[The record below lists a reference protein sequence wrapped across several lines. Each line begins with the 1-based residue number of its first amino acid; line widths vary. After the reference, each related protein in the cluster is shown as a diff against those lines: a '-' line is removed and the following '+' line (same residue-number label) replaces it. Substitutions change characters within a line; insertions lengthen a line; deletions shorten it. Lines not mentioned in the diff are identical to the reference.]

1 MKVKMKSHTP
11 SKLSSVAALGL
22 LGITAGF
29 GQIALADDMDDLMG
43 GFDEP
48 AVEVVAVEAPTE
60 TNTGPWQL
68 SGEFGL
74 MGAYAYNH
82 SSAGSLPF
90 TNNLAHLIATTKA
103 QLDYRSDKTDS
114 SLRGQIIVKG
124 QHDAA
129 FDLNGRGNYS
139 DATLDNYE
147 QEVEIDQAWIQAS
160 LSDNLDIKLGRQ
172 QLVLGKLDM
181 IAINDRVH
189 TLDNRYPGL
198 TDIDD
203 LRLPLLMSRVDYFW
217 QDWQATAAI
226 SHEVRA
232 PKSATP
238 GVDMF
243 PSNAFPANV
252 LANMPALQEPTYS
265 WAETPY
271 MLALSGN
278 VNNWDLAFYHG
289 RTLDSRW
296 HQVTSPSPAR
306 VYGYIKQT
314 GMAASTVSGSWL
326 WKLEAAQISD
336 LAFSN
341 VSGLKQR
348 TDFGL
353 GFDYNGWKDFV
364 WSVELASR
372 NLADFEANMAALP
385 NWQVEN
391 DLQLVSALQYNF
403 NHNRSTVTAMANYY
417 GDNLQGGGIHKLL
430 LEHELDQNITLE
442 VGLVDYVGGDSVP
455 AEALADSDKLMVAIK
470 RQF

>member
-1 MKVKMKSHTP
+1 MQSNTYF
-11 SKLSSVAALGL
+11 KLTSLVL
-22 LGITAGF
+22 LGMASGLS
-29 GQIALADDMDDLMG
+29 QMALADDMDDLMG

-48 AVEVVAVEAPTE
+48 AVELVSVSAPEE
-60 TNTGPWQL
+60 TNPGPWQL

-74 MGAYAYNH
+74 LGAYAYNH
-82 SSAGSLPF
+82 SSTDSLPF
-90 TNNLAHLIATTKA
+90 TNNLAHLIASTKA
-103 QLDYRSDKTDS
+103 QLDYRSANSDS
-114 SLRGQIIVKG
+114 NLRGQVIIKG
-124 QHDAA
+124 QYDAA
-129 FDLNGRGNYS
+129 FGLNGRHNYS
-139 DATLDNYE
+139 DVTLDNY
-147 QEVEIDQAWIQAS
+147 QHEVKIDQAWLQAS
-160 LSDNLDIKLGRQ
+160 LSDKLDIKLGRQ

-203 LRLPLLMSRVDYFW
+203 LRLPLLMSRMDYYW
-217 QDWQATAAI
+217 QDWQATMAI

-232 PKSATP
+232 PKSATA

-243 PSNAFPANV
+243 PSNAFPTNV
-252 LANMPALQEPTYS
+252 LANMPTLQEPTYS
-265 WAETPY
+265 WNETPY

-306 VYGYIKQT
+306 VYGYVNQT

-326 WKLEAAQISD
+326 WKMEAAQFSD
-336 LAFSN
+336 LAFTN
-341 VSGLKQR
+341 VSGLKKR
-348 TDFGL
+348 TDYGI
-353 GFDYNGWKDFV
+353 GFDYNGWKDLV
-364 WSVELASR
+364 WSVELAAR
-372 NLADFEANMAALP
+372 NFSDFEANMAALP

-455 AEALADSDKLMVAIK
+455 AGALADSDKLMVAIK